1 MCSEAAEL
9 LCADA
14 EMKLNTSG
22 PSSPPSAESLEKR
35 NQIRNHIVAGEL
47 EAAMREIEALAP
59 ELLRSDSRIHFKLLR
74 QQLVEL
80 IRAK

>member
-1 MCSEAAEL
+1 
-9 LCADA
+9 
-14 EMKLNTSG
+14 MKLSTSG
-22 PSSPPSAESLEKR
+22 PSSPPSGESLDKR

-80 IRAK
+80 IRAKFVITNIISYAQ